1 MKRYRAVLM
10 GVALVVAL
18 SIPTIIDAGDASC
31 RPSWKCPTPT
41 PTPTLTPTPTRT
53 PIPTPSPTPSPR
65 PTPTSTPGS
74 INHVVVVWLENHEY
88 TAITASSMPYL
99 YGLGTTY
106 GRSDQFYAVAHPS
119 LPNYLVFW
127 SGSTQGVTDDGTYN
141 LSAASL
147 SNQMATAGRSWR
159 TYAQNYPAT
168 PGCNTAS
175 SYSGGTDGPGVAG
188 TYVRKHNPAM
198 SFTFVSGSSQCNNIQ
213 PVAAFDPS
221 VNVAFVVPN
230 LCNDAHD
237 CSLATA
243 DTFLRGFVPKVTGAP
258 DWAHTLLVVS
268 FDEGTTST
276 NGGGHIFT
284 VVARQGLSGFIST
297 TQHSHYSLLR
307 TIENL
312 NGIPCL
318 ANTCSANS
326 LSEFLP

>member
-1 MKRYRAVLM
+1 MKRYGAVLI

-18 SIPTIIDAGDASC
+18 SIPTIIDATAAS
-31 RPSWKCPTPT
+31 STLASTPAL
-41 PTPTLTPTPTRT
+41 TLTA
-53 PIPTPSPTPSPR
+53 SPTPA
-65 PTPTSTPGS
+65 PTSKPGS

-88 TAITASSMPYL
+88 TAVTASSMPYL

-106 GRSDQFYAVAHPS
+106 GRSAQFYAVAHPS
-119 LPNYLVFW
+119 LPNYLAFW
-127 SGSTQGVTDDGTYN
+127 SGSTQGVTNDATHN
-141 LSAASL
+141 LSATSL

-168 PGCNTAS
+168 SGCHTAS
-175 SYSGGTDGPGVAG
+175 SYSGGVDGPGVAG

-198 SFTFVSGSSQCNNIQ
+198 SFTYVSGSSQCNNIQ
-213 PVAAFDPS
+213 PLAAFDPS

-284 VVARQGLSGFIST
+284 VVARQGLSRFVST
-297 TQHSHYSLLR
+297 TQHNHYSLLR

-312 NGIPCL
+312 NGLPCL